1 MHQTDFVTSSSLKAM
16 IVNRKVNTKGDKVDW
31 FSIHWI
37 RVEKASPFSFKYRYT
52 LNTLE
57 QWKTVNIRPKRK
69 GRPSDIGRANLPP
82 LYTAP
87 RPIKAAKL
95 KDLKDLLCY
104 VPPIHHAFYNNL
116 AACDEAEEDGDEE
129 AEGYEEDE
137 D

>member
-1 MHQTDFVTSSSLKAM
+1 M
-16 IVNRKVNTKGDKVDW
+16 
-31 FSIHWI
+31 
-37 RVEKASPFSFKYRYT
+37 EKASPFSFKYHYT

-57 QWKTVNIRPKRK
+57 EWKTVNIRPKRK

-95 KDLKDLLCY
+95 KDLKELLCY

-116 AACDEAEEDGDEE
+116 AACDEAEEAEE
-129 AEGYEEDE
+129 GEEDEEDE

>member
-1 MHQTDFVTSSSLKAM
+1 MVQYPLDSCRES
-16 IVNRKVNTKGDKVDW
+16 
-31 FSIHWI
+31 FSIFLQVSLHTEYLGA
-37 RVEKASPFSFKYRYT
+37 VE
-52 LNTLE
+52 
-57 QWKTVNIRPKRK
+57 TVNIRPKRK

-104 VPPIHHAFYNNL
+104 VPPIHHAFYNL